1 MRTLILSSL
10 LMLALASTAVRADDA
25 KKDEPK
31 KDDASKPAA
40 PAAPAPPAGKPDAK
54 TAEPAKEELVFVT
67 LTTSAGTIVLELNKA
82 KAPISVENFVKY
94 VDKGFYAGTVFHR
107 VINGF
112 MIQGGGFTKD
122 GAQKS
127 TEKPIKNEWQNG
139 LKNVKG
145 SVGLGRDTDPDSGT
159 REFYI
164 NVVDNPKLDTPREV
178 SGGAGYAVFGRVTDG
193 WDAVEK
199 IRVGVTGS
207 RAEKIRKNGELVDG
221 ELMKDVPLELVVVK
235 RVRVVGTR

>member
-54 TAEPAKEELVFVT
+54 TAEPARDELVFVT
-67 LTTSAGTIVLELNKA
+67 LTTNAGTIVLELNKA

-139 LKNVKG
+139 LKNRKYTIAMART
-145 SVGLGRDTDPDSGT
+145 SVPDSAT
-159 REFYI
+159 SQFYI
-164 NVVDNPKLDTPREV
+164 NVADNAMLDEPR
-178 SGGAGYAVFGRVTDG
+178 GGAAYAVFGRVVAGMDVV
-193 WDAVEK
+193 DK
-199 IRVGVTGS
+199 IKGAATETKRTPGGAMQDWPKEDIVISEAKRIT
-207 RAEKIRKNGELVDG
+207 AEEAGKLLK
-221 ELMKDVPLELVVVK
+221 
-235 RVRVVGTR
+235 

>member
-40 PAAPAPPAGKPDAK
+40 PAAPATKPDAK

-94 VDKGFYAGTVFHR
+94 VDKGFYTGTVFHR

-139 LKNVKG
+139 LKNRKYTIAMART
-145 SVGLGRDTDPDSGT
+145 SVPDSAT
-159 REFYI
+159 SQFYI
-164 NVVDNPKLDTPREV
+164 NVADNAMLDEPR
-178 SGGAGYAVFGRVTDG
+178 GGAAYAVFGRVVAGMDVV
-193 WDAVEK
+193 DK
-199 IRVGVTGS
+199 IKGAATATKSTPSGS
-207 RAEKIRKNGELVDG
+207 MQDWPKEDIVISQAKRITAEEAGKLV
-221 ELMKDVPLELVVVK
+221 K
-235 RVRVVGTR
+235 

>member
-40 PAAPAPPAGKPDAK
+40 PAAPAAKPDAK

-139 LKNVKG
+139 LKNRKYTIAMART
-145 SVGLGRDTDPDSGT
+145 SVPDSAT
-159 REFYI
+159 SQFYI
-164 NVVDNPKLDTPREV
+164 NVADNAMLDEPR
-178 SGGAGYAVFGRVTDG
+178 GGAAYAVFGRVVAGMDVV
-193 WDAVEK
+193 DK
-199 IRVGVTGS
+199 IKGAATATKSTPSGS
-207 RAEKIRKNGELVDG
+207 MQDWPKEDIVISQAKRITAEEAGKLV
-221 ELMKDVPLELVVVK
+221 K
-235 RVRVVGTR
+235 